1 MIMNKKLNFLFLLS
15 LLGLIFTG
23 CSEDDGN
30 APSTP
35 PTASFDFTAN
45 ELVVTFNNTSTGASS
60 YIWTF
65 GDGNKS
71 TDENP
76 THTYAADGSY
86 DVELFATNSAD
97 VTKTIKKTV
106 TVKVKVDDDDDEEPT
121 PTFSITLDGE
131 FDDWNDIPEEHLA
144 IAILDAENSD
154 YHRLKEVRLIA
165 DASYIYMYMKLDTL
179 YGNAMDIYLNVDGD
193 TETGYNSWMW
203 NAPSANYLMQGF
215 KADNYD
221 MRLAAYDESKGGGW
235 GWLTPN
241 VVDAGTG
248 LMEISEMNEV
258 EENIVEFE
266 AQILRNFIPG
276 LGDEVRIM
284 IGHSGAEGD
293 AWTTSGGLPT
303 VTNAGDKNDGL
314 LLRLK

>member
-15 LLGLIFTG
+15 LLGLIFTA
-23 CSEDDGN
+23 CSEDDEKT
-30 APSTP
+30 PSTP
-35 PTASFDFTAN
+35 PTASFDFTVN
-45 ELVVTFNNTSTGASS
+45 ELVVSFNNTSTGASS
-60 YIWTF
+60 YIWNF
-65 GDGNKS
+65 GDGNRS
-71 TDENP
+71 TEENP

-86 DVELFATNSAD
+86 DVELYATNSAD
-97 VTKTIKKTV
+97 DTKSIKKTV
-106 TVKVKVDDDDDEEPT
+106 TVKAKVEDEEDEEPAPSYT
-121 PTFSITLDGE
+121 ITLDGE
-131 FDDWNDIPEEHLA
+131 FDDWNEIPEEHLA
-144 IAILDAENSD
+144 IAVLDEANSD
-154 YHRLKEVRLIA
+154 YHRLKEVKFIA
-165 DASYIYMYMKLDTL
+165 DASYIYMYIKLDTL
-179 YGNAMDIYLNVDGD
+179 HANAMDIYLNVDGD

-203 NAPSANYLMQGF
+203 NAPSANYLMQS
-215 KADNYD
+215 ALRNNYD
-221 MRLAAYDESKGGGW
+221 MRLAAYDETKGGGW

-241 VVDAGTG
+241 IVEPGMG

-266 AQILRNFIPG
+266 AKIFRNFIPG

-284 IGHSGAEGD
+284 IGHSGVEGD

>member
-1 MIMNKKLNFLFLLS
+1 MRRCI
-15 LLGLIFTG
+15 LI
-23 CSEDDGN
+23 
-30 APSTP
+30 
-35 PTASFDFTAN
+35 
-45 ELVVTFNNTSTGASS
+45 
-60 YIWTF
+60 
-65 GDGNKS
+65 
-71 TDENP
+71 
-76 THTYAADGSY
+76 
-86 DVELFATNSAD
+86 
-97 VTKTIKKTV
+97 
-106 TVKVKVDDDDDEEPT
+106 DDDDDEEPM

-241 VVDAGTG
+241 VVETGMG

-266 AQILRNFIPG
+266 AQIFRNFIPG

-284 IGHSGAEGD
+284 IGHSGAEDD

>member
-1 MIMNKKLNFLFLLS
+1 MNKKFNILFLLS
-15 LLGLIFTG
+15 LLGLVFTA
-23 CSEDDGN
+23 CSEDDGKT
-30 APSTP
+30 PSTP
-35 PTASFDFTAN
+35 PTAAFEFTVN
-45 ELVVTFNNTSTGASS
+45 ELVVTFNNTSTNASS
-60 YIWTF
+60 YIWNF
-65 GDGNKS
+65 GDGNNS
-71 TDENP
+71 TEANP
-76 THTYAADGSY
+76 THTYASAGTY
-86 DVELFATNSAD
+86 EVEMYATNSAD
-97 VTKTIKKTV
+97 ETKSIKKSVTV
-106 TVKVKVDDDDDEEPT
+106 TVKADDEDEEPSPT

-131 FDDWNDIPEEHLA
+131 FDDWDEIPEEHLA

-154 YHRLKEVRLIA
+154 YHRLKEVRFIA

-221 MRLAAYDESKGGGW
+221 MRLAAYDETKGGGW

-241 VVDAGTG
+241 VVETGMG

-266 AQILRNFIPG
+266 AQIFRNFIPG

-314 LLRLK
+314 LVKLK

>member
-1 MIMNKKLNFLFLLS
+1 MNKKLNILFLLS
-15 LLGLIFTG
+15 LLGLVFTA
-23 CSEDDGN
+23 CSEDDGKT
-30 APSTP
+30 PSTP
-35 PTASFDFTAN
+35 PTAAFEFTVN
-45 ELVVTFNNTSTGASS
+45 ELVVTFNNTSTNASS
-60 YIWTF
+60 YIWNF
-65 GDGNKS
+65 GDGNNS
-71 TDENP
+71 TEANP
-76 THTYAADGSY
+76 THTYASAGTY
-86 DVELFATNSAD
+86 EVEMYATNSAD
-97 VTKTIKKTV
+97 ETKSIKKSVTV
-106 TVKVKVDDDDDEEPT
+106 TVKADDEDEEPT

-131 FDDWNDIPEEHLA
+131 FDDWDEIPEEHLA
-144 IAILDAENSD
+144 IAVLDEENSD
-154 YHRLKEVRLIA
+154 YHRLKEVKLIA
-165 DASYIYMYMKLDTL
+165 DDSYIYMYMKLDTL
-179 YGNAMDIYLNVDGD
+179 HGNAMDIYLNVDGD

-221 MRLAAYDESKGGGW
+221 MRLAAYDETKGGGW

-241 VVDAGTG
+241 VVETGMG

-266 AQILRNFIPG
+266 AQIFRNFIPG

-314 LLRLK
+314 LVKLK